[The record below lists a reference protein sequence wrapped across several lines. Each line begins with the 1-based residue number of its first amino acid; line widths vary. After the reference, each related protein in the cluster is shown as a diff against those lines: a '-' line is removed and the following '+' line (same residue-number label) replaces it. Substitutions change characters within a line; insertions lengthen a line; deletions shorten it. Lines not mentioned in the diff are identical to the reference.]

1 MGCLLTCFRPKGGED
16 EAPVLMDTMRRLFP
30 AFRQLWRGRLK
41 PIKRSEDQGLNGVR
55 GKTLAPLQEEASLE
69 GSFSDIVKV
78 KDPVPGL
85 QDEEIKKNDL
95 PSQIDFPEED
105 PARLDTNMDKDY
117 LESSATAEIEVK
129 IRGEDVEACVAASVG
144 DHLSGTSVKSESTI
158 SATSEKHSSPPSLGS
173 GSGTLEKQKKK
184 KKSRKSFR
192 KSFRESFRKKKVAR
206 KNNQEGEG
214 LDD

>member
-1 MGCLLTCFRPKGGED
+1 MESLD
-16 EAPVLMDTMRRLFP
+16 E
-30 AFRQLWRGRLK
+30 
-41 PIKRSEDQGLNGVR
+41 I
-55 GKTLAPLQEEASLE
+55 LQEFDRILQM
-69 GSFSDIVKV
+69 IQIL
-78 KDPVPGL
+78 L
-85 QDEEIKKNDL
+85 QD
-95 PSQIDFPEED
+95 
-105 PARLDTNMDKDY
+105 KDN

-129 IRGEDVEACVAASVG
+129 NRGEDVEACVAASVG

-173 GSGTLEKQKKK
+173 GRGTLEKQKK